1 MHSISVSLLL
11 AIASALSAVSRK
23 DETSAFIEAGQHV
36 IWSYP
41 GFTPPQSLYDAISA
55 GHVAGIIFFEENIT
69 TNISN
74 VITSL
79 KTANEASPTK
89 LPLLLMTD
97 QEGGAVR
104 RLEGEPVQN
113 ARQMCGNGTA
123 AAGGI
128 GAGENLRSVGMNMNL
143 APVLDVY
150 RVSGNFIDEYGRSF
164 SSNATA
170 VGICGVD
177 FMEAQRTTGVLS
189 TVKHFPGL
197 GTANVDQNTD
207 LTVVNLNVTLS
218 EIRSIDEQPYSAAI
232 TAGAELVMASRAIYP
247 ALDPISPAEP
257 FGSYGDRAVM
267 ASQARRDLIMA
278 SARDITQGSDIVTAL
293 ADALDNGTLDTEAF
307 TNATKRIEKL
317 RMSLA

>member
-1 MHSISVSLLL
+1 
-11 AIASALSAVSRK
+11 
-23 DETSAFIEAGQHV
+23 
-36 IWSYP
+36 
-41 GFTPPQSLYDAISA
+41 
-55 GHVAGIIFFEENIT
+55 
-69 TNISN
+69 
-74 VITSL
+74 
-79 KTANEASPTK
+79 
-89 LPLLLMTD
+89 MTD

-104 RLEGEPVQN
+104 RLEGEPVKN

-150 RVSGNFIDEYGRSF
+150 HVSGNFIDEYGRSF
-164 SSNATA
+164 SSNATT

-218 EIRSIDEQPYSAAI
+218 EIRSIDEQPYSVAI
-232 TAGAELVMASRAIYP
+232 AAGAELVMASWAVYP
-247 ALDPISPAEP
+247 ALDPISPAGFSYKIIQCQLRDHLGFQGVTITDAIEAGSLEP
-257 FGSYGDRAVM
+257 FGSYGDRAVL
-267 ASQARRDLIMA
+267 ASQAGMDLIMA

-317 RMSLA
+317 KMSLA